1 MTPAPIC
8 KYLDESME
16 PPSSKETPP
25 EKSKKP
31 QHVTIAA
38 KPQPATQSSIRIHGF
53 SDIAR
58 KNRANEE
65 DGQAY
70 YAGGSER
77 SGQQIIG
84 PSRKANSKENFVVE
98 MFKAA
103 KKNGA
108 QVIEPGVD
116 DGARKSP
123 SAGGSL
129 FSGSGYKLGDATT
142 GSESGASLAP
152 PVDSAQ
158 QQPSVSR
165 VIKMWE
171 DGFSIDDGPLLSYDS
186 ASTQQFLQAM
196 RQGEIPAELLQEA
209 DGAELSLIMEDHRHE
224 QFVVPQRAK
233 VMAFEGTGHRLG
245 AVTPTLSR
253 RSSAT
258 IPPLEHLEA
267 NAKKAIKLNE
277 SLPTTNVQ
285 IRLSDGSR
293 LVAHMNQT
301 NTVADIRKYIVIAR
315 PEYEA
320 ATFALMT
327 TFPCKELTDEK
338 ATLKEANLLNVV
350 IVQRLT

>member
-1 MTPAPIC
+1 
-8 KYLDESME
+8 ME

-25 EKSKKP
+25 EKPKKP

-38 KPQPATQSSIRIHGF
+38 KPKPASQSSIRIRGF
-53 SDIAR
+53 SDLAR
-58 KNRANEE
+58 GNRANEE
-65 DGQAY
+65 DGEAY

-84 PSRKANSKENFVVE
+84 PSRKADSKDNFVAE

-103 KKNGA
+103 KRNGA
-108 QVIEPGVD
+108 QVIEPGVN
-116 DGARKSP
+116 DGACRSP
-123 SAGGSL
+123 SAGGSWS
-129 FSGSGYKLGDATT
+129 SGSGHRLGGATT
-142 GSESGASLAP
+142 GGESGAPAVP
-152 PVDSAQ
+152 PVASAQ
-158 QQPSVSR
+158 SQASVSR

-171 DGFSIDDGPLLSYDS
+171 DGFSIDEGPLHAYDS
-186 ASTQQFLQAM
+186 ASSQQFLQAI

-209 DGAELSLIMEDHRHE
+209 GGAEVSLIMEDHRHE
-224 QFVVPQRAK
+224 QFVAPQRAK

-253 RSSAT
+253 PSVAT
-258 IPPLEHLEA
+258 PPLEHSEA
-267 NAKKAIKLNE
+267 NAKKAINLNE

-293 LVAHMNQT
+293 LVAHMNHT

-320 ATFALMT
+320 ATFALLT
-327 TFPCKELTDEK
+327 TFPLKELTDEK